1 MINYSIYRDLFSSS
15 SSSLAA
21 GNSSEEASSSI
32 QETVC
37 HPDHTTMQQH
47 NIILDGEVTLC
58 SENGKKSRKQ
68 RISECF
74 TVMMVHVQAL
84 LTCFPA

>member
-1 MINYSIYRDLFSSS
+1 MINSIYRDLYSSS
-15 SSSLAA
+15 SSRLAG
-21 GNSSEEASSSI
+21 GNSREEASSSI
-32 QETVC
+32 EDTVC

-47 NIILDGEVTLC
+47 NIILDDEVTLC
-58 SENGKKSRKQ
+58 SEIGKKSRKQ

-74 TVMMVHVQAL
+74 TGMLVHVQSL